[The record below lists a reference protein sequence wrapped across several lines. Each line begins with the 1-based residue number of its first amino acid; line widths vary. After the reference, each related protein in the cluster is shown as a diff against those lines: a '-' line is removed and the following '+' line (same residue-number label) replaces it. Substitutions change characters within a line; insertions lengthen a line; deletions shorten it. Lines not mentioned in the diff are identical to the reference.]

1 MQATPNGA
9 PDGERSARGLEMRMT
24 SLPPEFLERLR
35 DLEAS
40 YLREVDP
47 VRQSGFGGGEQRWRT
62 ERELILDAV
71 TGDGDLLDVGC
82 ANGYLLECLVKW
94 GHERGIR
101 LTPHGLDCGANL
113 VALAKAR
120 LPEFASHFWLGNSW
134 DWVPT
139 HPFRYVYSL
148 YDCVPEGML
157 LAYIRRLAAL
167 YVAVGGTLILG
178 AYGSMTRHEPARDI
192 TADIAAAGLVVSGC
206 SSRGE
211 LPVSRVAWVRI
222 EQVAQADEPS
232 ASRRVREKQASAPLP
247 PPAA

>member
-1 MQATPNGA
+1 M
-9 PDGERSARGLEMRMT
+9 DMT
-24 SLPPEFLERLR
+24 SLPPEFLEHLR
-35 DLEAS
+35 ELEMS

-94 GHERGIR
+94 GRERGIR
-101 LTPHGLDCGANL
+101 LMPCGLDCGANL

-120 LPEFASHFWLGNSW
+120 FRQRASHFWVGNSW
-134 DWVPT
+134 DWVPP

-148 YDCVPEGML
+148 YDCVPEAML
-157 LAYIRRLAAL
+157 SAYILRLATL
-167 YVAVGGTLILG
+167 YVAEAGTLILG
-178 AYGSMTRHEPARDI
+178 AYGSMTSQEPARDI
-192 TADIAAAGLVVSGC
+192 TADITAAGLVVSGW

-211 LPVSRVAWVRI
+211 LPVSRVAWVR
-222 EQVAQADEPS
+222 V
-232 ASRRVREKQASAPLP
+232 
-247 PPAA
+247 